1 MRCLDSITDFNEQL
15 HTIVEDRG
23 AWCAVFHGV
32 TKTCTWLSN
41 WRATTWPRSRA
52 SEIFLVWFQTTIV
65 KRTGNK
71 ESHTNFL
78 VSQCIKTYVYTT
90 LFSVLYIL
98 SKKCTYFNLKVF
110 YRWKMLA
117 VIWQPRVAT
126 NLQFA
131 KIAAS
136 AKHNKMI
143 SACTC
148 VCIY

>member
-1 MRCLDSITDFNEQL
+1 MDAKLFQSCHCEPLDWRPPGFSAHAILQARILEWVAMPSSRGSSQL
-15 HTIVEDRG
+15 RDWIQVY
-23 AWCAVFHGV
+23 CN
-32 TKTCTWLSN
+32 KLSY
-41 WRATTWPRSRA
+41 PFFCFPVLVKL
-52 SEIFLVWFQTTIV
+52 IFTLHC
-65 KRTGNK
+65 
-71 ESHTNFL
+71 S
-78 VSQCIKTYVYTT
+78 

-110 YRWKMLA
+110 YCWKMLA

-126 NLQFA
+126 NPHFA
-131 KIAAS
+131 KTAAS